1 MVKRLAVACV
11 LAGLAATA
19 PHAYAQTPT
28 GSLSGDVSDA
38 TGASVA
44 GARVT
49 IVNAG
54 TLQARQQTANE
65 QGLFTAAALP
75 PGRYRVTIESAGF
88 KRTARD
94 VVVEAGTGDSIRV
107 RLELGD
113 VAETVT
119 VDESPT
125 LVRRGHHQV
134 GGVVTRKQI
143 DAIPLNGRSFLELAK
158 LEPGVTSSRLSDGR
172 TFVSFLGAGLQTV
185 PPSAPRA

>member
-1 MVKRLAVACV
+1 MVKGLAVACV
-11 LAGLAATA
+11 LVGLAAIA
-19 PHAYAQTPT
+19 PHLYAQTPT
-28 GSLSGDVSDA
+28 GSLSGDVTDA

-54 TLQARQQTANE
+54 TLQARLQTTSE

-94 VVVEAGTGDSIRV
+94 IVVEAGTSDSIQV

-119 VDESPT
+119 VEESPT
-125 LVRRGHHQV
+125 LIRRGHHQV
-134 GGVVTRKQI
+134 GGVVTREQI

-158 LEPGVTSSRLSDGR
+158 LEPGSSPHVSAMDEPSSRS
-172 TFVSFLGAGLQTV
+172 
-185 PPSAPRA
+185 SAPVCRRCHASASRA